1 MNRRELLGAAIGG
14 ASLAV
19 AVNSALADE
28 HMDHMDHM
36 EHMDHMDHAA
46 MMGNVKVAELARHC
60 AAAGDACISHCLAL
74 FVAGDNSVAACAK
87 SAYQMT
93 AMCAALAR
101 LASANSAHLV
111 ALAKVCGEVCLD
123 CEKECRKHE
132 KEHELCKACA
142 ESCAAC
148 AEECKKVSA

>member
-1 MNRRELLGAAIGG
+1 
-14 ASLAV
+14 
-19 AVNSALADE
+19 
-28 HMDHMDHM
+28 
-36 EHMDHMDHAA
+36 
-46 MMGNVKVAELARHC
+46 MMGNVKVAEARQTLRLGRGRLHEPLP
-60 AAAGDACISHCLAL
+60 GLVRGGRHLRRGLRENERTRLS
-74 FVAGDNSVAACAK
+74 
-87 SAYQMT
+87 

-142 ESCAAC
+142 
-148 AEECKKVSA
+148 